1 MSNYSTKKEL
11 DHAKGV
17 DTFDLAAKKGFIA
30 LNVVVDKLDIN
41 KLVNVPTSLNNLKPK
56 VDDLEIGKL
65 KTVQVDLKKLSDKV
79 DNEVVKNTRFNTLK
93 TKVNSLKKNIS
104 DATTLIHIHQYN
116 TDNKIQRS

>member
-79 DNEVVKNTRFNTLK
+79 DNEVVKNTR
-93 TKVNSLKKNIS
+93 
-104 DATTLIHIHQYN
+104 
-116 TDNKIQRS
+116 